1 MLNSAPPSDALFR
14 VIHAGAMTGLQDGGR
29 AGLKAYGIPRCGAM
43 DLVALERVNRLFDQ
57 DPHTAAWEMLWGGVV
72 LECLNDCWI
81 AYSGNAQGW
90 VDNEAVDA
98 ERTVRVHR
106 GEKLRF
112 VPQGKSLWTYLA
124 TPNGWRGP
132 QWFGSQSVWPD
143 GGMGNYMREGD
154 FLSASRKSE
163 WSPIAVVAARMLR
176 PLNRDESSPF
186 RVSIGPQWSAFPES
200 SQQMLLHAEWHVSP
214 QSNRAGFRL
223 QGPVL
228 QVPSQELISE
238 PTIVGS
244 IQVPANGQP
253 IVLLNDGPTI
263 GGYSK
268 IAVIHSDDLDRFR
281 QLPPGRSVHF
291 SLSS

>member
-1 MLNSAPPSDALFR
+1 MTISPPPSKALFR

-29 AGLKAYGIPRCGAM
+29 AGLKAHGIPRGGAM

-72 LECLNDCWI
+72 LECIHECWI
-81 AYSGNAQGW
+81 AYNGDAQGW
-90 VDNEAVDA
+90 VDHRAVDA

-124 TPNGWRGP
+124 TPNGWYGP

-143 GGMGNYMREGD
+143 GGMGKYMCDGD
-154 FLSASRKSE
+154 FLHSSSHSE
-163 WSPIAVVAARMLR
+163 WSPIAGVAARLLR
-176 PLNRDESSPF
+176 PISREESSPF
-186 RVSIGPQWSAFPES
+186 HVSIGPQWNAFPES
-200 SQQMLLHAEWHVSP
+200 AQELFLQSAWNISP

-238 PTIVGS
+238 PTLLGS

-268 IAVIHSDDLDRFR
+268 IAVIHTNDLDRFR
-281 QLPPGRSVHF
+281 QLPPGSSVHF
-291 SLSS
+291 SFSS